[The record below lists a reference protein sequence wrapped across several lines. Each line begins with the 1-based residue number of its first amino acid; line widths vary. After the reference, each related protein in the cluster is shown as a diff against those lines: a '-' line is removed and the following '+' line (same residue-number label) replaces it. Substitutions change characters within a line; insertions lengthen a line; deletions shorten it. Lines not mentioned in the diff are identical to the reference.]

1 MKKTIVLASTLAL
14 FFVTSASYAA
24 PCPVSDVNNKGIK
37 CEQKRIEH
45 QRPPMSPEMKAKME
59 KKKAE
64 FDKKLNLTDEQKAK
78 AEQIRK
84 DGFEKMKPVMDQIK
98 VKKDEIRAIRENGS
112 LTQAEAKT
120 KIDALHKDIM
130 ELKIQAKEIRKQ
142 NMQDFEAILTDKQKK
157 TLEKMKQEG
166 RKEFAKNHKGKRGP
180 QGHPMP
186 PKHPDVQ
193 NPAK

>member
-1 MKKTIVLASTLAL
+1 MKKSIVLASTLAL
-14 FFVTSASYAA
+14 FFVTSATYAA
-24 PCPVSDVNNKGIK
+24 PCPVSDIGNNGIK

-98 VKKDEIRAIRENGS
+98 VKKDERREIREN
-112 LTQAEAKT
+112 
-120 KIDALHKDIM
+120 D
-130 ELKIQAKEIRKQ
+130 
-142 NMQDFEAILTDKQKK
+142 
-157 TLEKMKQEG
+157 
-166 RKEFAKNHKGKRGP
+166 
-180 QGHPMP
+180 
-186 PKHPDVQ
+186 
-193 NPAK
+193 